1 MTDARRDTGPT
12 PLDARWLAKG
22 LAALRIFVGLILFSN
37 GLAKLFSF
45 STIEIGPYRS
55 SLVNRDEARS
65 ILEGEAAKNELP
77 GIPALVNDVIL
88 PNWDLFQWVVTA
100 VELGAGALLIVGLA
114 TRGAALIGL
123 GQMLF
128 LQLLYLSS
136 GAWMWEQPH
145 EWVPMLILLLVPA
158 GRVWGLDHRFVDRGI
173 RRLRDFPF

>member
-1 MTDARRDTGPT
+1 MTSTTATPQT
-12 PLDARWLAKG
+12 PLDAMSLAKG
-22 LAALRIFVGLILFSN
+22 LAGLRIFVGLILFSN

-45 STIEIGPYRS
+45 SAIEIGPYSS
-55 SLVNRDEARS
+55 SLVNREEARG
-65 ILEGEAAKNELP
+65 ILQTEVSKTELP
-77 GIPALVNDVIL
+77 GLPALVNDVIL
-88 PNWDLFQWVVTA
+88 ANWGFFQWVLTA
-100 VELGAGALLIVGLA
+100 VELGVGAALIVGFA
-114 TRGAALIGL
+114 SRGAALIGL

-173 RRLRDFPF
+173 RRLRGFPF

>member
-1 MTDARRDTGPT
+1 MTDARMDPRPT
-12 PLDARWLAKG
+12 VLDPRWLAKG
-22 LAALRIFVGLILFSN
+22 LAGLRIFIGLVLFSN

-45 STIEIGPYRS
+45 STIQIGPYSS
-55 SLVNRDEARS
+55 SLVNRQEARG
-65 ILEGEAAKNELP
+65 ILNGEAAKNELP
-77 GIPALVNDVIL
+77 GIPALVNGVIL
-88 PNWDLFQWVVTA
+88 PNWDLFQWVLTA
-100 VELGAGALLIVGLA
+100 VELGVGAALILGLA

-158 GRVWGLDHRFVDRGI
+158 GRMWGLDHRFVDRGSE
-173 RRLRDFPF
+173 RLGGFPF